1 MGGIPL
7 KQDLV
12 TQLET
17 LMGLLQQYRLADL
30 AGQEEESTQ
39 AINQCLALVESMS
52 PKRRK
57 ACGQVLIHF
66 LQVMEILHDLEK
78 EEGGESE

>member
-1 MGGIPL
+1 MGPALQSAKSNQMGGIPL

-30 AGQEEESTQ
+30 AGREEESTQ

-52 PKRRK
+52 PKRRY
-57 ACGQVLIHF
+57 VR
-66 LQVMEILHDLEK
+66 
-78 EEGGESE
+78 EGSKDPQP